1 MVTFQI
7 VSDLHLENPKAYDV
21 FEIPPKAP
29 YLALLGDIGNV
40 KDDGFFAFI
49 EAQLLKFEIVFLLLG
64 NHEPYGSSWSA
75 TKDQVR
81 KFSAELSRKQAQAAQ
96 AGSPMLG
103 KLVLLDQ
110 TRYDLS
116 SDVTVL
122 GCTLHSKILEN
133 QAETVSD
140 RLNDFYYITDWTVEA
155 HSAAHDTDRDWLN
168 DQVLQ
173 IARSNP
179 HHKIVIFTHHCP
191 TVASPTVDPAH
202 VNSPISSGFS
212 TDLTGEV
219 CWEKPQVRL
228 WAFGHTHYN
237 CDYTEQRTGK
247 RVLANQRGYYFA
259 QAQGFDAGRLI
270 TLNLLTF
277 SMMASIIRALRPLS
291 RTVPSLR
298 TATVRPL
305 TSRLVQSSTHAFSTT
320 CRRRDADLSALTPT
334 PITHLSDTESLMA
347 ESVQKFAQE
356 QIGPKVR
363 DMDEA
368 ETMDPTLVEQLFE
381 QGIMGIEIPE
391 EFGGAGMN
399 FTAAIVA
406 IEELARVDPSVSV
419 LVDVHN
425 TLVNT
430 AFIKYGST
438 QTQKMWLPKL
448 ATGTVGSFCLSEAGS
463 GSDAFAL
470 QTKAEKT
477 ADGYK
482 LNGSKMWITNS
493 MEAGIFIVFAN
504 LDPSKG
510 YKGIT
515 AFIVE
520 KDTPGFSIAKKE
532 KKLGIRASSTCVL
545 NFDDVVIPKANLLG
559 EEGLGYKYAIGILNE
574 GRIGIAAQMT
584 GLALGA
590 WENAAHYVWNDRRQF
605 GQLIGEFQGMQHQI
619 AQAYTEISAARA
631 LVYNAARKKEAG
643 QDFVQD
649 AAMAKLYASQV
660 AGRVAGSAVEWM
672 GGMGFVREGIAEKM
686 FRDSKIGA
694 IYEGTSNIQLQ
705 TIAKMLQKQYTT

>member
-1 MVTFQI
+1 MADFQI
-7 VSDLHLENPKAYDV
+7 LSDLHLENPRAYDL
-21 FEIPPKAP
+21 FNIPPKAP
-29 YLALLGDIGNV
+29 YLALLGDIGIV
-40 KDDGFFAFI
+40 KDDELFAFLTV
-49 EAQLLKFEIVFLLLG
+49 QLQQFELVFFVLG
-64 NHEPYGSSWSA
+64 NHEPYGSNWSDV
-75 TKDQVR
+75 KSRVR
-81 KFSAELSRKQAQAAQ
+81 QFSEDVSQRRAQET
-96 AGSPMLG
+96 GLG
-103 KLVLLDQ
+103 TFVFLDQ
-110 TRYDLS
+110 TRYDI
-116 SDVTVL
+116 SDNVTVL
-122 GCTLHSKILEN
+122 GCTLYSRVPEA
-133 QAETVSD
+133 QAENVSYH
-140 RLNDFYYITDWTVEA
+140 LNDFYDISDWTVEA
-155 HSAAHDTDRDWLN
+155 HSEAHEADRKWLN
-168 DQVLQ
+168 EQ
-173 IARSNP
+173 ISQISASKP
-179 HHKIVIFTHHCP
+179 HQKIVVFTHH
-191 TVASPTVDPAH
+191 SPTVVPEASDPAH
-202 VNSPISSGFS
+202 VNSPISSAFS
-212 TDLTGEV
+212 TDLSCEV

-247 RVLANQRGYYFA
+247 RVMANQRGYYFA
-259 QAQGFDAGRLI
+259 QAAAFDLKKVVPHY
-270 TLNLLTF
+270 
-277 SMMASIIRALRPLS
+277 SMTMASITRALRPLS

-298 TATVRPL
+298 PVATRPL
-305 TSRLVQSSTHAFSTT
+305 TSRPFQSTYEFSTT
-320 CRRRDADLSALTPT
+320 CRRREADLTSLTPT
-334 PITHLSDTESLMA
+334 PITHFSETESMMA
-347 ESVQKFAQE
+347 ETVSKFAEE

-363 DMDEA
+363 EMDEA
-368 ETMDPTLVEQLFE
+368 ETMDPALVEHLFE

-391 EFGGAGMN
+391 EYGGAGMN

-430 AFIKYGST
+430 AFIKWGDAQVQRT
-438 QTQKMWLPKL
+438 WLPKL
-448 ATGTVGSFCLSEAGS
+448 ATGTVGSFCLSEPVS

-493 MEAGIFIVFAN
+493 MEAGVFIVFAN

-520 KDTPGFSIAKKE
+520 KGTPGFSIAKKE
-532 KKLGIRASSTCVL
+532 KKLGIKASSTCVL
-545 NFDDVVIPKANLLG
+545 NFDDVVIPKGNLLG
-559 EEGLGYKYAIGILNE
+559 EEGQGYKYAIGLLNE

-590 WENAAHYVWNDRRQF
+590 WENAAKYVWNDRRQF
-605 GQLIGEFQGMQHQI
+605 GQLVGEFQGMQHQI
-619 AQAYTEISAARA
+619 AQAYTEIAAARA

-643 QDFVQD
+643 HDFVQD

-705 TIAKMLQKQYTT
+705 TIAKLLQKQYTR

>member
-1 MVTFQI
+1 MAAFQI
-7 VSDLHLENPKAYDV
+7 LSDLHLENPVAYDL
-21 FEIPPKAP
+21 FEIPRKAP
-29 YLALLGDIGNV
+29 YLALLGDIGTV
-40 KDDGFFAFI
+40 GKDDGLFTFLETQLKRFELVFF
-49 EAQLLKFEIVFLLLG
+49 LLG
-64 NHEPYGSSWSA
+64 NHEPYDSDWA
-75 TKDQVR
+75 TAKERVR
-81 KFSAELSRKQAQAAQ
+81 RFSEDMARQAQEQ
-96 AGSPMLG
+96 TGLG
-103 KLVLLDQ
+103 KLVFLDQ
-110 TRYDLS
+110 TRYDVS
-116 SDVTVL
+116 DDVTVL
-122 GCTLHSKILEN
+122 GCTLYSRVLES
-133 QAETVSD
+133 QAERVSFG
-140 RLNDFYYITDWTVEA
+140 LNDFYMIADWTVEA
-155 HSAAHDTDRDWLN
+155 HTDAHDADREWLNHQVSQISAA
-168 DQVLQ
+168 
-173 IARSNP
+173 NP
-179 HHKIVIFTHHCP
+179 HHKIVIFTHH
-191 TVASPTVDPAH
+191 SPTIAPEASDPAH
-202 VNSPISSGFS
+202 VNSPLSSGFS
-212 TDLTGEV
+212 TDLTGEP
-219 CWEKPQVRL
+219 CWGKPQVRL

-247 RVLANQRGYYFA
+247 RVVANQRGYYFS
-259 QAQGFDAGRLI
+259 QAKGSASFI
-270 TLNLLTF
+270 V
-277 SMMASIIRALRPLS
+277 MASITRALRPLS
-291 RTVPSLR
+291 RAAPSLR
-298 TATVRPL
+298 TVATRPL
-305 TSRLVQSSTHAFSTT
+305 PSRFVQSTHAFSTT
-320 CRRRDADLSALTPT
+320 SRRRDADLTGLAPT
-334 PITHLSDTESLMA
+334 PITHFSETESLMA
-347 ESVQKFAQE
+347 ETVSKFSQE

-363 DMDEA
+363 EMDEA
-368 ETMDPTLVEQLFE
+368 ETMDPGLVEQLFE
-381 QGIMGIEIPE
+381 QGLMGIEIPE
-391 EFGGAGMN
+391 DFGGAGMN

-419 LVDVHN
+419 MVDVHN

-430 AFIKYGST
+430 AFIKYGDAQVQRT
-438 QTQKMWLPKL
+438 WLPKL
-448 ATGTVGSFCLSEAGS
+448 ATGTVGSFCLSEPVS

-482 LNGSKMWITNS
+482 INGSKMWITNS

-520 KDTPGFSIAKKE
+520 KGTPGFSIAKKE
-532 KKLGIRASSTCVL
+532 KKLGIKASSTCVL
-545 NFDDVVIPKANLLG
+545 NFDDVVVPKANLLG
-559 EEGLGYKYAIGILNE
+559 EEGQGYKYAISLLNE

-605 GQLIGEFQGMQHQI
+605 GQLVGEFQGMQHQI
-619 AQAYTEISAARA
+619 AQAYTEIAAARA

-705 TIAKMLQKQYTT
+705 TIAKLLQKQYTR